1 MDLSV
6 REMVQ
11 AEAEKQIQL
20 KRERGE
26 HARLQAE
33 EKAGI
38 IHAQKVL
45 QVEVRKISKLYCL
58 I

>member
-1 MDLSV
+1 MTQV
-6 REMVQ
+6 
-11 AEAEKQIQL
+11 EAEKQIQL

-38 IHAQKVL
+38 IHAHKVL
-45 QVEVRKISKLYCL
+45 QVEVSKISKLLCS